1 MGLKSTS
8 FKRAGSA
15 REISFTVKFPDFCTA
30 RPFGYLNTPLLEILA
45 RQHQL
50 NRILFPL
57 KSH

>member
-45 RQHQL
+45 RQYQL
-50 NRILFPL
+50 NRNYSP
-57 KSH
+57 